1 MRMRA
6 SDGCNDTGL
15 IEEDGDV
22 VSDRKQSSSKKIAWL
37 LAIIAIGWYLVSMFT
52 IWK

>member
-1 MRMRA
+1 MV
-6 SDGCNDTGL
+6 DLITDL

-22 VSDRKQSSSKKIAWL
+22 VSDRKQSNNKKVAWL